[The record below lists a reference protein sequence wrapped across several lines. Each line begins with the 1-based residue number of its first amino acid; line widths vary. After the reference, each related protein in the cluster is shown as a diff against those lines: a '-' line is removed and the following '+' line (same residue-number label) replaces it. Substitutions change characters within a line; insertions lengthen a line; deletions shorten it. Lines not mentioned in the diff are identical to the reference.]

1 MHKIWQTWKFQHQ
14 NKYILESVQQHA
26 MGPELTIKIIQICN
40 IMFTLKMRP
49 LAQALE
55 AFNYQPAKQQISIC
69 SRT

>member
-1 MHKIWQTWKFQHQ
+1 
-14 NKYILESVQQHA
+14 

-55 AFNYQPAKQQISIC
+55 AFEYQPVKQQIKHMQNMKILIST
-69 SRT
+69 SDFLFTTD